1 MTEEHLKLVVEL
13 ENRINKLMEMVDS
26 TNARLQHAEADY
38 QTKNTELMYAHR
50 KILELQEKYDNLKI
64 AKSISLSKEEIKE
77 GKQRLSKMM
86 REIDNCVSLLND

>member
-1 MTEEHLKLVVEL
+1 MQLLHLFFVSLQALKIEKNKIILFSIYISIFFCIDFTKMTEEHLKLLVEL

-50 KILELQEKYDNLKI
+50 
-64 AKSISLSKEEIKE
+64 
-77 GKQRLSKMM
+77 RF
-86 REIDNCVSLLND
+86 